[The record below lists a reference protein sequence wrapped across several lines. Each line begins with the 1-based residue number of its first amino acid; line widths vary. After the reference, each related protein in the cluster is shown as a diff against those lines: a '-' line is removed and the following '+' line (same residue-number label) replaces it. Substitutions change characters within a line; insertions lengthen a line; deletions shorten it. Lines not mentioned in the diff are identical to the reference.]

1 MESLLTRF
9 PLFRRVVHYIGTV
22 VIRRRGRKAS
32 AQLIKVNYKY
42 FIEISLLSNRFFIV
56 FLQSQ
61 INRLI
66 ILMLMKKLLI
76 IAALGLIISSC
87 TKGVD
92 SIPETTPDPPATKV
106 PNSFDFSTVQNVTL
120 NVDYSAFK
128 TYGPVFFG
136 VYTENPFI
144 TVEDA
149 PEDQRNEAVKPI
161 FEDYTETNGKYS
173 ARVELPSYAQ
183 HLYIATGNFFT
194 GMLLMEADVQN
205 GTVSAVAKNENVASS
220 RAAARAAGPGESTDD
235 LSKLKLG
242 YKTDGRTKI
251 YQDWKNWLG
260 TWNSASG
267 RPDYLLDKSTADSKL
282 VISESEMEGLYSA
295 VGSAFTSG
303 RAMNKEYCSSPDL
316 LLEKDSEVTFTLLG
330 GSTCWCS
337 SLGYYYYTDDNKPT
351 KPEDI
356 NIIMV
361 FPNTQDGQ
369 WARATE
375 KKLETYNGNIGV
387 ERGDVVQL
395 MYYPNIADND
405 KTGASKVFPKGTRIG
420 FILRTQGWAKQG
432 NDYSI
437 ITQGPKY
444 WNNKYNTWCAT
455 TDGLSYCSDSGKFPN
470 PNGESR
476 AAKFSYRTSNGEKFT
491 IVSFEDALDDQDFD
505 DLIFALKPVN
515 VFADL
520 PEIEPR
526 KSSTNGV
533 YAFEDL
539 WPNVGDYDLN
549 DVLVNA
555 KHEKEFNDK
564 GKIIKETFY
573 LTTYQNFVTLTSGLA
588 LTLETKTT
596 PQSIAMKK
604 MAKGSTVA
612 EVASFTKDDNVY
624 YLTADIKRELGTTY
638 ILELSYK
645 DPLGSSGDMAAIKP
659 FIYRSEGDKNWEVH
673 IPMEAPTAKMNTS
686 YFGTADD
693 SSDPSKGLYFVRKGN
708 YPFAFYL
715 SGANISVFENTIL
728 KRENESICID
738 MLFPDFLDWSISKGT
753 MNQDWYIK

>member
-1 MESLLTRF
+1 MQPKEPTQ
-9 PLFRRVVHYIGTV
+9 T
-22 VIRRRGRKAS
+22 A
-32 AQLIKVNYKY
+32 
-42 FIEISLLSNRFFIV
+42 
-56 FLQSQ
+56 
-61 INRLI
+61 
-66 ILMLMKKLLI
+66 
-76 IAALGLIISSC
+76 
-87 TKGVD
+87 
-92 SIPETTPDPPATKV
+92 KV
-106 PNSFDFSTVQNVTL
+106 PNSFDFSTVQKVKL

-136 VYTENPFI
+136 VYAQNPII

-149 PEDQRNEAVKPI
+149 PDDQWNEAVKPV
-161 FEDYTETNGKYS
+161 FEDYTGSNGKYS
-173 ARVELPSYAQ
+173 ATIELPAYAQ

-205 GTVSAVAKNENVASS
+205 GVVSAVAQNETAVSN
-220 RAAARAAGPGESTDD
+220 RAARRALGAGESTDD
-235 LSKLKLG
+235 ISKLKLG
-242 YKTDGRTKI
+242 LKTNGTRV

-260 TWNSASG
+260 TWNSATGS
-267 RPDYLLDKSTADSKL
+267 PDYLLDKNSTNSDL
-282 VISESEMEGLYSA
+282 FFSEEEMQDLYEA
-295 VGSAFTSG
+295 VGKAFTSG
-303 RAMNKEYCSSPDL
+303 SAMNKAYCSSPDL
-316 LLEKDSEVTFTLLG
+316 LLEKDSEVTFTILG
-330 GSTCWCS
+330 GSTCWKS
-337 SLGYYYYTDDNKPT
+337 TLGYYYYTDDNKPT

-356 NIIMV
+356 KIIMV

-369 WARATE
+369 WARAAE
-375 KKLETYNGNIGV
+375 KGLIDYNGIGV
-387 ERGDVVQL
+387 NRGDVVQL
-395 MYYPNIADND
+395 MYYPNIAND
-405 KTGASKVFPKGTRIG
+405 DQTGATKTFPKGTRIG
-420 FILRTQGWAKQG
+420 FILRTQGWAMQG

-437 ITQGPKY
+437 VTKGPKY
-444 WNNKYNTWCAT
+444 WSNKYSTWCAT
-455 TDGLSYCSDSGKFPN
+455 TDGLSYSSDSGKHPN

-476 AAKFSYRTSNGEKFT
+476 AAKFSYKASNGEKYT
-491 IVSFEDALDDQDFD
+491 IVSFEDALDDQDYD

-520 PEIEPR
+520 PEIENR

-549 DVLVNA
+549 DALVNA

-564 GKIIKETFY
+564 GNIIKETFY
-573 LTTYQNFVTLTSGLA
+573 LTTYQNYVTLTSGLA

-604 MAKGSTVA
+604 IAKGSTKA
-612 EVASFTKDDNVY
+612 EEASFTKDGNVY
-624 YLTADIKRELGTTY
+624 YLTDNFTGELGSTY

-645 DPLGSSGDMAAIKP
+645 TALSSSADMATIKP

-693 SSDPSKGLYFVRKGN
+693 CSDPSKGLYFVREGN

-728 KRENESICID
+728 KRENESKRID
-738 MLFPDFLDWSISKGT
+738 VLFPDFLKWSTSNGT
-753 MNQDWYIK
+753 TNQDWYVK